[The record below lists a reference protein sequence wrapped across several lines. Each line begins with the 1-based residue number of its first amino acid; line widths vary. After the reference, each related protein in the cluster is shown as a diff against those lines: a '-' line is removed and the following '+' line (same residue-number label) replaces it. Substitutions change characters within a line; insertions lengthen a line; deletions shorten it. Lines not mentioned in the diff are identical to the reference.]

1 MTAEDGYARLRDAIV
16 TGRLQPNERLVEAD
30 LSEALGLGRTAVRTA
45 LVRLEQERLVERRPN
60 RGAKVRLVS
69 EQEAIE
75 ILEARAVLES
85 LSAAKAAEQAAAAD
99 VRGLRAVLDEM
110 RGLLDRGDP
119 LGASE
124 QNAVFHRRIVGI
136 ARHETSRRLIESLHS
151 QMVRFQYRTILV
163 PGRAERSFGEHTAI
177 ADAIDAHDAGAA
189 EQAMRGHLGHVIEA
203 LRART

>member
-1 MTAEDGYARLRDAIV
+1 VTAEDGYARLRDAIV

-30 LSEALGLGRTAVRTA
+30 LSEALGLGRTAIRTA

-60 RGAKVRLVS
+60 RGAKVRLVD
-69 EQEAIE
+69 EHEAIE

-85 LSAAKAAEQAAAAD
+85 LSAAKAAEHATTAD
-99 VRGLRAVLDEM
+99 VRGLRGVLERM
-110 RGLLDRGDP
+110 RGLLDGGDP

-136 ARHETSRRLIESLHS
+136 ARHETARRLIESLHS

-177 ADAIDAHDAGAA
+177 ADAIEARDARAA

>member
-1 MTAEDGYARLRDAIV
+1 MTPEDGYARLRDAIV

-30 LSEALGLGRTAVRTA
+30 LSEALGLGRTAIRTA
-45 LVRLEQERLVERRPN
+45 LVRLEQERLVERQPN

-69 EQEAIE
+69 EQEAVE
-75 ILEARAVLES
+75 ILETRAVLES
-85 LSAAKAAEQAAAAD
+85 LSAANAAEQATETD
-99 VRGLRAVLDEM
+99 VQALRAVLEVM
-110 RGLLDRGDP
+110 RDRLDGGD
-119 LGASE
+119 LIGASE
-124 QNAVFHRRIVGI
+124 QNAVFHRRIVAI

-163 PGRAERSFGEHTAI
+163 PGRAEHSFAEHTAI
-177 ADAIDAHDAGAA
+177 ADAIGAHDAPAA

>member
-45 LVRLEQERLVERRPN
+45 LVRLEHERLVERRPN

-99 VRGLRAVLDEM
+99 VRGLRAVLGEM
-110 RGLLDRGDP
+110 RVLLDRGDP

>member
-1 MTAEDGYARLRDAIV
+1 VTAEDGYARLRDAIV

-45 LVRLEQERLVERRPN
+45 LVRLEHERLVERRPN

-99 VRGLRAVLDEM
+99 VRGLRAVLEEM
-110 RGLLDRGDP
+110 RVLLDRGDP

-177 ADAIDAHDAGAA
+177 ADAIDAHDAAAA